1 LLTAARE
8 IKRKQYAS
16 ELFHLTAAEIAE
28 EEALYVEIKRLE
40 QNERRYRAD
49 RDDLLRTVVGL
60 DSDLVDMDQANIE
73 TVLGL
78 VCLVRTIAADEQKKR
93 KRVED
98 EAPAPVVPKENA
110 AYGKI
115 LRRTSLI
122 ADAARCITRTPPA
135 IATNGSHLAAKH
147 PLHQPVC
154 LRSSKLPLPR
164 QNAAHRINEV
174 LSELGISTQRL
185 VMPTRGN
192 IEELD
197 GLLGAAGALVD
208 MKRQVD
214 RVAQEVRTLRAQKEG
229 GYVPPVETRKTRSE
243 SVTSTATSATG
254 RRSRAL

>member
-1 LLTAARE
+1 
-8 IKRKQYAS
+8 
-16 ELFHLTAAEIAE
+16 
-28 EEALYVEIKRLE
+28 VEIKRLE

-78 VCLVRTIAADEQKKR
+78 VCLFGIPFTHGQKKR
-93 KRVED
+93 KRAED
-98 EAPAPVVPKENA
+98 EVPAPVVPKENA
-110 AYGKI
+110 AFGGS
-115 LRRTSLI
+115 TSRFSLTT
-122 ADAARCITRTPPA
+122 DAARCIVRTPPV
-135 IATNGSHLAAKH
+135 IASNGSHLAAKH

-154 LRSSKLPLPR
+154 LRSSKLPIPR
-164 QNAAHRINEV
+164 QNAAHRITEV

-192 IEELD
+192 IEEFD
-197 GLLGAAGALVD
+197 GLLVAAGALVD

-229 GYVPPVETRKTRSE
+229 GFVPPVETRKTRSE